1 MGPYETIFFPNS
13 VFSIFII
20 VKSNF
25 INQKACLINWVL
37 QFYLY
42 QILFSI
48 ILMVPVNFYNQK
60 HIQLIYIIYF
70 KFSFSEILHN

>member
-1 MGPYETIFFPNS
+1 MKSIFFQIQFFP
-13 VFSIFII
+13 FSYFII
-20 VKSNF
+20 VKYNF

-48 ILMVPVNFYNQK
+48 ILMVPVNFNNQK
-60 HIQLIYIIYF
+60 HIQFIYIIYF

>member
-1 MGPYETIFFPNS
+1 MYYGALWNPFFP
-13 VFSIFII
+13 FSYFII
-20 VKSNF
+20 ENC

-48 ILMVPVNFYNQK
+48 ILMVPVNFNNQK